1 MAFEPPQFGGGT
13 LGGAVASGLSG
24 PGRIRHGALRDHI
37 LGVTLINGN
46 GELLKFGGR
55 VIKNV
60 AGYDISRL
68 CAGAWGTLGLIV
80 EATIKVHPLPAAEI
94 TRSLELSP
102 TAALTFINA
111 QLRQGMPVSAG
122 FYDGKRLHL
131 RVSSTAD
138 DLSWAE
144 KTLGGDVGDNALWAT
159 VRDHQHPFFTR
170 PKAEVSLWRLSVPAT
185 ADCAL
190 VGESVF
196 EWHGALH
203 WLQSDKPAAE
213 IRKAVSK
220 IGGQAWRF
228 KAAAECNDNAAVFH
242 PLPEVLMN
250 LHRRLKRAF
259 DPAGILNSG
268 VMFSDL

>member
-1 MAFEPPQFGGGT
+1 
-13 LGGAVASGLSG
+13 
-24 PGRIRHGALRDHI
+24 
-37 LGVTLINGN
+37 
-46 GELLKFGGR
+46 
-55 VIKNV
+55 
-60 AGYDISRL
+60 
-68 CAGAWGTLGLIV
+68 
-80 EATIKVHPLPAAEI
+80 
-94 TRSLELSP
+94 
-102 TAALTFINA
+102 
-111 QLRQGMPVSAG
+111 MPVSAG

-144 KTLGGDVGDNALWAT
+144 KTLAEMSVIMRCGAT

-220 IGGQAWRF
+220 IGGQAWRLR
-228 KAAAECNDNAAVFH
+228 
-242 PLPEVLMN
+242 P
-250 LHRRLKRAF
+250 RR
-259 DPAGILNSG
+259 
-268 VMFSDL
+268 MQ